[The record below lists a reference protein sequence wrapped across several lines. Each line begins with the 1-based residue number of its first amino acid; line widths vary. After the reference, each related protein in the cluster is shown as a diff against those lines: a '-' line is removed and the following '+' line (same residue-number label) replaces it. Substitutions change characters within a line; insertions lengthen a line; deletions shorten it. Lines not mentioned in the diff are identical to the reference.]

1 MQPSLQRGGCP
12 SLSNNVQ
19 VFFLSCIKKREKKKE
34 RKKVF
39 ISYPE
44 MWESLHK
51 ECKLHTPFWNQ
62 IVGQ

>member
-19 VFFLSCIKKREKKKE
+19 VFSFPAQKKEKKKE
-34 RKKVF
+34 RKEIF

-51 ECKLHTPFWNQ
+51 ECKLHKPFWNQ
-62 IVGQ
+62 IGVQ

>member
-12 SLSNNVQ
+12 SLSNNVH
-19 VFFLSCIKKREKKKE
+19 VFSFPAQKKEKKKE
-34 RKKVF
+34 RKEIL

-51 ECKLHTPFWNQ
+51 ECKLHKPFWNQ
-62 IVGQ
+62 IGVQ

>member
-12 SLSNNVQ
+12 SLSNNVR
-19 VFFLSCIKKREKKKE
+19 VFSFPAQKKKEKKKE
-34 RKKVF
+34 RKEIF

-51 ECKLHTPFWNQ
+51 ECKLHKPFWNQ
-62 IVGQ
+62 IGVQ